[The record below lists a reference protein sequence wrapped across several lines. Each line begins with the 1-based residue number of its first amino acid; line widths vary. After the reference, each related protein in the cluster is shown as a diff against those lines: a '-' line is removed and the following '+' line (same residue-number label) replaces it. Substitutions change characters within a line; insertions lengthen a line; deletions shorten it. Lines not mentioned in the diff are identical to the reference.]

1 MKCNHRSIVVIL
13 IFGLSASPIFAQG
26 SLTPP
31 GAPTPTMKTLDQ
43 VEARQ
48 IVNATNTPGD
58 GTDQFVISAP
68 GSYYL
73 TGNITGVS
81 GKNGI
86 VINADDVTLDLNGF
100 ALIGVGGSL
109 RGIFVPLT
117 HRNLRIYNGIAHN
130 WGVNGMNCTNGINCQ
145 FDHLLIS
152 QSNGFL
158 CGPGCVINS
167 VSVDGNGSGGFT
179 TGDHCTLTGCS
190 ATGNLTGFTLG
201 SNCTIM
207 ASTAVGNGGGG
218 INAGPYCTII
228 GCTATTNTG
237 NGIITSSDCTI
248 KDCTV
253 SSNHSVGIYTAV
265 RCLIVNCTANSNG
278 NDGIYC
284 DGHSTVKLCNA
295 SSNTRSGIEAA
306 GDCLISENQF
316 NNNVLNGIYTSG
328 NSNRVDS
335 NHTNYNGGYGILSSG
350 TDWVIR
356 NTSGN
361 NASGNYFPTSGATI
375 GPIQTASTA
384 TNPYA
389 NLQ

>member
-1 MKCNHRSIVVIL
+1 MKTPTKLAALLLLFTINPQ
-13 IFGLSASPIFAQG
+13 LSTVFAQG

-31 GAPTPTMKTLDQ
+31 GAPAPTMKTLDQ
-43 VEARQ
+43 IEARTP
-48 IVNATNTPGD
+48 IDSAHTPGD
-58 GTDQFVISAP
+58 ANNLFVITNA

-316 NNNVLNGIYTSG
+316 NNNILNGIYTSG

-335 NHTNYNGGYGILSSG
+335 NHINYNGGYGILSSG

-361 NASGNYFPTSGATI
+361 NTFPNYFPT
-375 GPIQTASTA
+375 
-384 TNPYA
+384 
-389 NLQ
+389 